1 MNEPDWKNCD
11 EGELWRFVAWHL
23 DGEGIYSVLVG
34 GAVVAIYT
42 EGLYKSGDL
51 DIVPDDFQRKQL
63 ASALEKIGFF
73 SCKSRYYKHAECEHL
88 VLEFPKGPVELGEE
102 FPVVPDEIEW
112 EGRTI
117 RLLSPTDCV
126 KDRLAAY
133 IHWGVRDCFDQAV
146 LVCQRQA
153 MRVNLDNVQQWCQ
166 AEGGTDAFEEL
177 SLKIANSDLRPPSI
191 ATTR

>member
-1 MNEPDWKNCD
+1 MNEPDWKTCD

-63 ASALEKIGFF
+63 AEALEKIGFF
-73 SCKSRYYKHAECEHL
+73 PSKSRYFKHAKCEHL
-88 VLEFPKGPVELGEE
+88 VLEFPKGPIELGEE
-102 FPVVPDEIEW
+102 FPIVPDEIEW

-133 IHWGVRDCFDQAV
+133 IHWGARDCFDQAV

-153 MRVNLDNVQQWCQ
+153 MRVDMKKVEKWCET
-166 AEGGTDAFEEL
+166 EGGAQAFDEL
-177 SLKIANSDLRPPSI
+177 SQKVKNQKSEI
-191 ATTR
+191 

>member
-117 RLLSPTDCV
+117 RLLSPADCV

-177 SLKIANSDLRPPSI
+177 SLKIANSDLRP
-191 ATTR
+191 